1 MELDRQL
8 PVGLTK
14 QLSLSPREREE
25 VGRGEGG
32 GLYDVYVSEEGLV
45 GESVGKHYLH
55 TLLKTV
61 AFLGINLFIMKR

>member
-1 MELDRQL
+1 MCGELTTQPNVRSPCGPVWYPWYVDLVRQL

-32 GLYDVYVSEEGLV
+32 GLYDVYVSE
-45 GESVGKHYLH
+45 
-55 TLLKTV
+55 
-61 AFLGINLFIMKR
+61 